1 MESMKTKLYIDNS
14 IMENGYTSGA
24 NSAFIAQ
31 GTITSDKLD
40 LADLKKNLYTPPK
53 VVAQPA
59 KTIDQMV
66 ASAQSRLRVFIEAEC
81 YWTSLKIHEDFAKL
95 RSK

>member
-1 MESMKTKLYIDNS
+1 MKTKVYIDTT
-14 IMENGYTSGA
+14 IMENGLTSGA
-24 NSAFIAQ
+24 GTASIGQ
-31 GTITSDKLD
+31 GTIASDKLD
-40 LADLKKNLYTPPK
+40 LADLKKNLFTQPK
-53 VVAQPA
+53 VIAQPA

-81 YWTSLKIHEDFAKL
+81 YWASLKIYEDFAKL